1 MFDLKQ
7 FLMAVEQLAAEKN
20 LPKER
25 VLETVEYA
33 IAAAHKK
40 ENGLQGCKVK
50 AKLDSD
56 SGKTKIWQELTVV
69 TEDSLEEEEKKFNPK
84 KQILLED
91 AKKKKKTAKID
102 DVVKIP
108 LETIEDYG
116 RIATQTAK
124 QVIIQKI
131 KEVERDLTIEEY
143 KTKEGEAISGI
154 VQRDEQGT
162 IYLDIGRTNGILPPQ
177 EQIPN
182 ETYGIGQ
189 RVRVLLLNVKEEARG
204 PIIFLS
210 RNRAEF
216 LTKLLELEVPE
227 VSNGSVKI
235 ESVAR
240 EAGKRSK
247 IAVVS
252 EEEGIDPIGAC
263 VGQRGTRISAVINE
277 LGGENIDIILW
288 DKDPKKFISNALSP
302 AKVLDVRLQKKEG
315 EAKVLVASDQLSLAI
330 GKGGQNVR
338 LAARLTGWKIDVS
351 TPDTKEGPDKE
362 EKSDKEGK
370 ASLKEEKKKEK
381 KEVKKTKKEKKNS
394 PKKEKK
400 EKTPSK
406 KNKK

>member
-1 MFDLKQ
+1 MLDTKQ

-20 LPKER
+20 IPKER

-40 ENGLQGCKVK
+40 ENGLQGCRVK
-50 AKLDSD
+50 ATFDPET
-56 SGKTKIWQELTVV
+56 GKTKIWQELTVV
-69 TEDSLEEEEKKFNPK
+69 TEELLEEEEKKFNPK

-91 AKKKKKTAKID
+91 AQEKKKKAKVD
-102 DVVKIP
+102 DIIKIP
-108 LETIEDYG
+108 LKTIEDYG

-154 VQRDEQGT
+154 VQREEHGT

-182 ETYGIGQ
+182 ERYNIGQ
-189 RVRVLLLNVKEEARG
+189 RLRVLLVSVKEEIRG
-204 PIIFLS
+204 PVIFLS

-216 LTKLLELEVPE
+216 LIKLLELEVPE
-227 VSNGSVKI
+227 ITNGSVKI
-235 ESVAR
+235 KAIAR

-247 IAVVS
+247 VAVIS
-252 EEEGIDPIGAC
+252 EEQGIDPIGAC

-288 DKDPKKFISNALSP
+288 DKDVNKFISNALSP
-302 AKVLDVRLQKKEG
+302 AKVLGVKTDEKTN
-315 EAKVLVASDQLSLAI
+315 EAKAFVAEDQLSLAI

-338 LAARLTGWKIDVS
+338 LAAKLTGWKIDVS
-351 TPDTKEGPDKE
+351 KPETEEVKNKEKE
-362 EKSDKEGK
+362 EIEEK
-370 ASLKEEKKKEK
+370 AKRTNKNKKKE
-381 KEVKKTKKEKKNS
+381 ESSVKKKK
-394 PKKEKK
+394 
-400 EKTPSK
+400 
-406 KNKK
+406 